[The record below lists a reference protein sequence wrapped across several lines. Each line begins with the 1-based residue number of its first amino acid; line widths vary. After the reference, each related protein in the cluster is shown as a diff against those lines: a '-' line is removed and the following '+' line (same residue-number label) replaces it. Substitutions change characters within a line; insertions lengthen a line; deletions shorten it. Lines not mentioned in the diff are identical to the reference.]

1 MKKNI
6 VKILLATAFAA
17 TVFIGS
23 SKMEAKAVTPEQF
36 TDMETISNTAS
47 VPASKSFD
55 YKRYAAENPDVAAV
69 FGQDEK
75 ALYNHYAAC
84 GVKEGRK
91 AYYTDGTLIVKAA
104 EDVHVVA
111 GTVYSDYEML
121 DLVNADREANGAPAL
136 VWDEELEQIARE
148 RAVVCMANYQS
159 GLSGHAGAV
168 EISGGE
174 NLYYFPGS
182 YVSANGVDS
191 NFVNAGWIASE
202 SHHAGRIYADVVT
215 YAAAAYMD
223 PATGDVVWIEV
234 FDY

>member
-1 MKKNI
+1 MNRNI

-23 SKMEAKAVTPEQF
+23 SKMEAKAVTLEQF
-36 TDMETISNTAS
+36 ADMGDISNTAS

-75 ALYNHYAAC
+75 ALYNHYTAC

-136 VWDEELEQIARE
+136 VWDEELEQVVME
-148 RAVVCMANYQS
+148 RVITCMNNYHN
-159 GLSGHAGAV
+159 GVSGHIG
-168 EISGGE
+168 ETTSGGE
-174 NLYYFPGS
+174 NLYYFHAS

-191 NFVNAGWIASE
+191 DFVNAGWIASE
-202 SHHAGRIYADVVT
+202 GHHKIRTDADVVT